1 MIKFADAEWKIME
14 VLWEKGPLST
24 MELVSILE
32 ESNGW
37 ARSTVITLLNRM
49 TAKGGVYFKTADRS
63 KIYHPTVAR
72 NQAELEETKSFIN
85 KVYGGNIG
93 LMISNLMKNESLSQ
107 EEIEEI
113 RRIISEG

>member
-1 MIKFADAEWKIME
+1 MIKFADTEWKIME

-24 MELVSILE
+24 MEIVSILE

-37 ARSTVITLLNRM
+37 ARSTVITLLNRI
-49 TAKGGVYFKTADRS
+49 TAKGGVRFKIENRS
-63 KIYHPTVAR
+63 KVYYPAIEKKH
-72 NQAELEETKSFIN
+72 AELEETKSFIN

-93 LMISNLMKNESLSQ
+93 LMISNLVKNESLTQ

-113 RRIISEG
+113 KKIINEA

>member
-1 MIKFADAEWKIME
+1 MIKFADTEWKIME

-24 MELVSILE
+24 MEIVSILE

-37 ARSTVITLLNRM
+37 ARSTVITLLNRI
-49 TAKGGVYFKTADRS
+49 TAKGGVRFTTENRS
-63 KIYHPTVAR
+63 KVYYPAVER

-93 LMISNLMKNESLSQ
+93 LMISNLVKNESLTQ

-113 RRIISEG
+113 KKIINEA